1 MRGTVANHPI
11 GTISLRV
18 GTTFRR
24 QPNQC
29 VVVAYK
35 QFSALAAAAAAIRRW
50 QQQAPHKSAHRGKSS
65 CRPRSGRLVEGCGAA
80 LKAWGER
87 SFRFIEEALA
97 RATARRSG
105 RGIIPLRRHGEL
117 HHDAAAAAAAAPR
130 RCLAALAAWP
140 GAAGAAGGMISRQG
154 APLVTRPDGGHGQ
167 APRGGP
173 PSVRGPRRPPAAE
186 SMRLPYRTFTYGETY
201 SRARSPDLPVV
212 VVGIPT
218 FAPSLQPASREPQ
231 WNRLGQR
238 WRVDS
243 DSSQLAWQGLP
254 YEYSRTTLYITSQ
267 YHLQDRSLM
276 IRYF

>member
-1 MRGTVANHPI
+1 
-11 GTISLRV
+11 
-18 GTTFRR
+18 
-24 QPNQC
+24 
-29 VVVAYK
+29 
-35 QFSALAAAAAAIRRW
+35 
-50 QQQAPHKSAHRGKSS
+50 
-65 CRPRSGRLVEGCGAA
+65 
-80 LKAWGER
+80 
-87 SFRFIEEALA
+87 
-97 RATARRSG
+97 
-105 RGIIPLRRHGEL
+105 
-117 HHDAAAAAAAAPR
+117 
-130 RCLAALAAWP
+130 
-140 GAAGAAGGMISRQG
+140 
-154 APLVTRPDGGHGQ
+154 
-167 APRGGP
+167 
-173 PSVRGPRRPPAAE
+173 VRGPRRPPAAE